1 MATYIIGVPVM
12 AQEYFEIEADS
23 EEEALKNYLN
33 GESDGL
39 VNGEIAGDPWVHDV
53 EEDEE

>member
-1 MATYIIGVPVM
+1 MATYIIGVPIE

-23 EEEALKNYLN
+23 EAEALENYLN

-39 VNGEIAGDPWVHDV
+39 VNGEIAGAPWIHDV
-53 EEDEE
+53 VEDEG